1 MRKLFI
7 FLTLTAFSAGISAQE
22 LDSLQN
28 IMNKKNAPES
38 VENRDG
44 SVAEP
49 VIVDDDREEVKIK
62 VLDKEVVKVTEN
74 GDSTNISVGDKDVIQ
89 VINRPDSTSIRVGD
103 KEIRIVERDNDTDVS
118 IGDIDDDEDFDGDD
132 ISNPRFRGHWAGFEW
147 GINNFL
153 DEDNTLSRE
162 GENAFMD
169 LNTGRSWA
177 INLNFAQYSLGFGT
191 SHFGAVTGLGI
202 EFNNYF
208 FDGDN
213 TLAEVDDYVVGIDT
227 ANVSK
232 SKLSSTYLRVP
243 LILEVQFPSTIRAK
257 RIYISAGVVAGLKL
271 GSHTKV
277 IYKDDGGRSKDKN
290 NDDFNI
296 SPFRYG
302 VTARIGF
309 GGLSIFGDYYFS
321 PMFVADKGPSLNPFT
336 VGLSLAF

>member
-1 MRKLFI
+1 MRKLFV
-7 FLTLTAFSAGISAQE
+7 FLALTAFSAGIFAQE

-28 IMNKKNAPES
+28 IMNKKDVPES
-38 VENRDG
+38 VESRDD
-44 SVAEP
+44 SVVEP
-49 VIVDDDREEVKIK
+49 VIVDDGQEEINIK
-62 VLDKEVVKVTEN
+62 VLDKEVVRVVEK
-74 GDSTNISVGDKDVIQ
+74 GDSTYISVGNKDIIQ
-89 VINRPDSTSIRVGD
+89 VINHPDSTSIRVGD
-103 KEIRIVERDNDTDVS
+103 KEIRIVERDDDTDVS
-118 IGDIDDDEDFDGDD
+118 IEDIDDDEDWDEEG
-132 ISNPRFRGHWAGFEW
+132 ISNPKFRGHWAGFGW

-153 DEDNTLSRE
+153 DEENTISRE
-162 GENAFMD
+162 GDNAFMD

-177 INLNFAQYSLGFGT
+177 INLNVAQYSLGFGT
-191 SHFGAVTGLGI
+191 SHFGAVTGIGL

-213 TLAEVDDYVVGIDT
+213 TIAEVDDYVVGIDT

-232 SKLSSTYLRVP
+232 SKLTSTYLRVP

-257 RIYISAGVVAGLKL
+257 RVYISAGIVAGLKL

-302 VTARIGF
+302 VTARVGF
-309 GGLSIFGDYYFS
+309 GGLSVFGDYYFS
-321 PMFVADKGPSLNPFT
+321 PMFVEDKGPSLNPFT
-336 VGLSLAF
+336 VGLALEF